1 MLLPPPVAPGVG
13 SRAKGA
19 SEQKCHI
26 PAPLRPPLT
35 GLSHRGHGVRK
46 GMFPWNDS
54 LGRHVLPPGG
64 SAHPANLWKLLGAI
78 LPRCLFLSRLQAA
91 SSSNFST
98 LHVFQIRYR
107 ELSPLRDTPRPPDH
121 PTTLSC
127 WKRRNQV
134 CLVHVSYVRRH
145 IGTWCAPR
153 LPERA
158 DWVQWDSNPI
168 PKERGLKS
176 VEKLRPG
183 GKKTS
188 AMIARCRL
196 HV

>member
-1 MLLPPPVAPGVG
+1 MFRWGLLACLPCGCWMLLPPPVAPGVG

-107 ELSPLRDTPRPPDH
+107 ELSPLKDTPRPPDDSVMLEA
-121 PTTLSC
+121 PESSLSGPRFLRSPAH
-127 WKRRNQV
+127 WN
-134 CLVHVSYVRRH
+134 LV
-145 IGTWCAPR
+145 
-153 LPERA
+153 RA
-158 DWVQWDSNPI
+158 
-168 PKERGLKS
+168 
-176 VEKLRPG
+176 
-183 GKKTS
+183 TS
-188 AMIARCRL
+188 S
-196 HV
+196 